1 MTEPRGVFAGYADED
16 QPLGAYAV
24 LTATFAAGIAAML
37 AAAARDGRLPD
48 QVSVQD
54 VVLLGVATHKVSR
67 IVSRDRVTSFL
78 RAPFTRYE
86 GPAHISEINEQA
98 RGEGLRRS
106 IGELVGCPLCLAKWV
121 GGAFVSGLV
130 FAPRATRVVA
140 ALFTSLTIADALHLA
155 YAPALAKAD

>member
-1 MTEPRGVFAGYADED
+1 MTEPRGVFAGYTDDD
-16 QPLGAYAV
+16 QPLGAYAA
-24 LTATFAAGIAAML
+24 LTALFATGLGAML
-37 AAAARDGRLPD
+37 VSAARAGRLPEHI
-48 QVSVQD
+48 SMQD
-54 VVLLGVATHKVSR
+54 VLLLGIATHKVSR

-98 RGEGLRRS
+98 RGEGLQRS
-106 IGELVGCPLCLAKWV
+106 MGELLGCPLCLGKWV

-130 FAPRATRVVA
+130 FAPRATRVIA
-140 ALFTSLTIADALHLA
+140 GLFTSLTIADALHLA